1 MQRYKT
7 RDRGGDCSKTIRIL
21 SLTTRSFLSLLVGF
35 FSLTATM
42 CKGLAA
48 LPATCLKSAK
58 DIKHKI
64 GFLLQKPE
72 PVQDQRLVKEK
83 EKEKVTAVKSIAPV
97 DAEKWKTSF
106 SNLMKNDAGR
116 TVFTGFLKS
125 EFSQENIEFWEACED
140 FKRLPAKQ
148 MEAKAKQ
155 IFELYISVDSPK
167 EVNLDSATREET
179 RRNLDKCDTTCFDE
193 AQNKVFTL
201 MENDSYRR
209 FLRSKLFRDLCQ
221 PASDEKPCALERKG
235 NLPEFSPRLLSHCA

>member
-1 MQRYKT
+1 
-7 RDRGGDCSKTIRIL
+7 
-21 SLTTRSFLSLLVGF
+21 
-35 FSLTATM
+35 M

-72 PVQDQRLVKEK
+72 PVQDQKLAKEK
-83 EKEKVTAVKSIAPV
+83 EKEKATSVKSIAPV

-106 SNLMKNDAGR
+106 NSLMKNVVGR
-116 TVFTGFLKS
+116 TAFAAFLKL

-140 FKRLPAKQ
+140 FKKLPAKQ

-155 IFELYISVDSPK
+155 IFQLYVDVDSSK

-179 RRNLDKCDTTCFDE
+179 RRNLGKCDVTCFDE
-193 AQNKVFTL
+193 AQNKIFTL

-209 FLRSKLFRDLCQ
+209 FLRSKLFLDLCQ
-221 PASDEKPCALERKG
+221 SPMDEKQCGLEGKG
-235 NLPEFSPRLLSHCA
+235 NLPEFSSCLLSHCA